1 MASAH
6 VRSAAAGWLVRACS
20 GRLLLG
26 AAPLVIMFASLV
38 AVMSPAAASSATW
51 SMAPTPDVPGSQYN
65 SINAVSCASTIFCV
79 ATGFY
84 TSGAAYQ
91 NLLLTWNGSTWTLD
105 SAGALSNPASQ
116 YNALTGVSCVSTSF
130 CVATG
135 FYYNS
140 GNKQNLLLTWNGST
154 WTPDFG
160 LALSTS
166 ASQSNSL
173 TGVSCAS
180 RNFCVA
186 AGYYYNGN
194 VYQNLLVTWNGSTW
208 TLDSASSLSTPA
220 LKNNYLTD
228 VSCASGNF
236 CVAAGYYYN
245 VTGYQN
251 LLVTWNGSTWSLD
264 SSASLSTSGSQNNY
278 LASVSCASA
287 IFCVA
292 AGDYNTLRQN
302 LLLTWNGSTWSL
314 DSSALLST
322 SGSQNNYLPGVSCAS
337 ASFCVAAGAYYSVT
351 ADQNLLLTW
360 NGSTWSLDSS
370 RSLSMSG
377 SLYNLL
383 RAVSCVSASFCVAA
397 GTSDFNQ
404 NLVLTWNG
412 STWSLDSSASLST
425 SGFQNNYLAGV
436 SCASASFCVAAG
448 YYVGTAQQNLLLTWN
463 GSTWALDSSASLSTS
478 GSQDNG
484 LTGVSCASA
493 SFCVAA
499 GVYNNGIVNQTLVL
513 TYSVPTPPAPV
524 GYRFVASDG
533 GIFSFNAPFYG
544 SMGAKHLNA
553 PIVGMASTPDGK
565 GYWFVASD
573 GGIFSFGDAKFY
585 GSMGAKHLNAPIV
598 GMAAS

>member
-6 VRSAAAGWLVRACS
+6 VRSATAGWLVRACS

-38 AVMSPAAASSATW
+38 AVMSPVAASSATW

-65 SINAVSCASTIFCV
+65 SINAVSCVSTIFCV

-91 NLLLTWNGSTWTLD
+91 NLLLTWNGSTWRLD
-105 SAGALSNPASQ
+105 SASTLSNPASQ

-154 WTPDFG
+154 WTLDS
-160 LALSTS
+160 ASSLSTS
-166 ASQSNSL
+166 VSQSNSL

-194 VYQNLLVTWNGSTW
+194 VYQNLLLTWNGSTW

-251 LLVTWNGSTWSLD
+251 LLVTWNGSAWTLD
-264 SSASLSTSGSQNNY
+264 SAASLST
-278 LASVSCASA
+278 LATQHNSLNGVTCVSTS
-287 IFCVA
+287 FCVG
-292 AGDYNTLRQN
+292 AGYYYNGTAYQN
-302 LLLTWNGSTWSL
+302 LLLTWNGSTWTL
-314 DSSALLST
+314 DSAASLST
-322 SGSQNNYLPGVSCAS
+322 LASQDNFLYGISCVST
-337 ASFCVAAGAYYSVT
+337 SFCVAAGRYS
-351 ADQNLLLTW
+351 N
-360 NGSTWSLDSS
+360 
-370 RSLSMSG
+370 
-377 SLYNLL
+377 
-383 RAVSCVSASFCVAA
+383 
-397 GTSDFNQ
+397 
-404 NLVLTWNG
+404 
-412 STWSLDSSASLST
+412 
-425 SGFQNNYLAGV
+425 
-436 SCASASFCVAAG
+436 
-448 YYVGTAQQNLLLTWN
+448 GTATKNLIL
-463 GSTWALDSSASLSTS
+463 SYQVAS
-478 GSQDNG
+478 
-484 LTGVSCASA
+484 
-493 SFCVAA
+493 
-499 GVYNNGIVNQTLVL
+499 
-513 TYSVPTPPAPV
+513 TPPLAPV
-524 GYRFVASDG
+524 GYWFVASDG

-585 GSMGAKHLNAPIV
+585 GSMGKKPLNKPIV
-598 GMAAS
+598 GMASM